1 MPTASLPNNGLL
13 MAMPS
18 IIDSV
23 APPRL
28 PRTRSAGV
36 VLRCSS
42 ASDTTEVF
50 CGTSVKPCCSASTPA
65 MLVTGSD
72 VICSAVTV
80 VREPTCPRSTSGA
93 TSACTVMAANVWFD
107 ERSLKF
113 CSRVASM
120 AIVTFVAVTLWKPR
134 RRA

>member
-1 MPTASLPNNGLL
+1 M
-13 MAMPS
+13 
-18 IIDSV
+18 
-23 APPRL
+23 
-28 PRTRSAGV
+28 

-50 CGTSVKPCCSASTPA
+50 CGTSVKPCCSDSTPA
-65 MLVTGSD
+65 MLVTGSE

-93 TSACTVMAANVWFD
+93 TSACTVMAASVWLD
-107 ERSLKF
+107 ARSLKF

-120 AIVTFVAVTLWKPR
+120 EMVTFVAVTLWKPS